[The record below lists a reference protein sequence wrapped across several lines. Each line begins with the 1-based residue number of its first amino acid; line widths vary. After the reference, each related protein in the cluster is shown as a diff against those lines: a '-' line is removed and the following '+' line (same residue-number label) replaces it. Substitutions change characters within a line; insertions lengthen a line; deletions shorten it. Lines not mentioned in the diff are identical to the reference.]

1 MGDYIA
7 ERIPPIHEDRMES
20 GVKLA
25 DRELSSLGI
34 TSVHDTSS
42 RNDLSRWKMLQHW
55 MESGLFKTRI
65 NVGLGIKGFQE
76 YQRSNFSTRRGGSRL
91 NLKGVKVIL
100 HETTGDLSPGQEE
113 LNEMVLRIHDSGAQA
128 ILHAVEKRTIET
140 ACNAIDFALQRT
152 PRPDHRHRIEHC
164 SVCPPSLAKQI
175 ASLGIFVVT
184 QPSFLYYN
192 GERYLKTVPES
203 ELNYLYPIAT
213 LKKSNVR
220 VAGSSDCPVVP
231 ANPLIGIYSAVS
243 RRAENGE
250 FVLTEERISPSEAL
264 KMYTI
269 DAAKATFEEGIKGS
283 LVPGKLADLVVLS
296 GDPTK
301 LPIDEIKDIQVEMT
315 ILNGEVVWVNE

>member
-1 MGDYIA
+1 
-7 ERIPPIHEDRMES
+7 
-20 GVKLA
+20 
-25 DRELSSLGI
+25 
-34 TSVHDTSS
+34 
-42 RNDLSRWKMLQHW
+42 

-175 ASLGIFVVT
+175 ASLGIFVIT

-213 LKKSNVR
+213 LKKSGVR

-250 FVLTEERISPSEAL
+250 FVLPEERISPSEAL

-269 DAAKATFEEGIKGS
+269 DAANATFEEGIKGS
-283 LVPGKLADLVVLS
+283 LAPGKLADLVVLS

-301 LPIDEIKDIQVEMT
+301 LPVDEIKDIQVEMT
-315 ILNGEVVWVNE
+315 ILNGEVVWVNQ